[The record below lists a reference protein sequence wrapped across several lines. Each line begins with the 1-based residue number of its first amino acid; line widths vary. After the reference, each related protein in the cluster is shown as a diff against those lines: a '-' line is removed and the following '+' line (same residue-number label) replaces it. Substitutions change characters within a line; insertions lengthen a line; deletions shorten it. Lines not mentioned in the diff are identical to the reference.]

1 MKNLK
6 SFPFERNRYFYGKL
20 LSVEDFE
27 TEQKYFND
35 KRRTINRFLFGTG
48 VVCGLH
54 VLEVDDESISLER
67 GIALDFAGREIL
79 VDEPLVKKI
88 VDLEGYDSQLSSEE
102 DKGFYYLCLE
112 YQEKPVELM
121 HNALGAAQSGEGEF
135 NKYRETYRL
144 FVTQTE
150 PEGEVFSPMRLY
162 EGRTEVYCGNGVRI
176 VQALPRCLEMG
187 NESVLR
193 IEIEKD
199 GQQEISFQYQLS
211 LSFLTFQDEASLKVQ
226 FQEKGREKSQRYVLE
241 YPLKAAYL
249 HDVQAEASLV
259 PGSFSLKAG
268 TREYTMREPK
278 SSRGTISRE
287 DAGRVLLEGYY
298 KGAME
303 QMVDDASRQS
313 LYLAKIYV
321 VRTADLCLIQ
331 RIEPLPFHQCIQHTE
346 ISTALFYQLSEEVKK
361 LKRQNARRLPQGNE
375 NETRAKQTETAC
387 GETVLD
393 LEKAK
398 PGDVVYSQR
407 ILHGLGLHPV
417 SLVLGYEVEPEPGQ
431 VQESFFGDASV
442 FPASKDGFAASL
454 GAKLETEEGSFV
466 IGMRVVKRGKAKKV
480 RVRWTAWKQPVEKLE
495 IQKKRLYIQ
504 PDIPNLHVG
513 ESITF
518 TTVSE
523 GFQDERILWGVKDA
537 EGGTIDK
544 NGRYTAPQA
553 AGVYRVSAAS
563 ASFPEIGASTFVVV
577 REKEEEW

>member
-480 RVRWTAWKQPVEKLE
+480 RVRWTAWKQPVE
-495 IQKKRLYIQ
+495 
-504 PDIPNLHVG
+504 
-513 ESITF
+513 
-518 TTVSE
+518 
-523 GFQDERILWGVKDA
+523 
-537 EGGTIDK
+537 
-544 NGRYTAPQA
+544 
-553 AGVYRVSAAS
+553 
-563 ASFPEIGASTFVVV
+563 
-577 REKEEEW
+577 